1 MRTGLPLPVGRGADL
16 FPDGVQRWS
25 LPQCA
30 RAVGL
35 CIGAH
40 SGKRVLYAAF
50 SFYEPLT
57 ELNNGL

>member
-1 MRTGLPLPVGRGADL
+1 MCSEVLL
-16 FPDGVQRWS
+16 S
-25 LPQCA
+25 LPHNVCRLQQCA

-50 SFYEPLT
+50 SFSETLT
-57 ELNNGL
+57 ELNNGF